1 MTLDRGCRI
10 IFAGSPDF
18 AIATLER
25 LVDSGHTVV
34 SVLTQPDRPAG
45 RGRRQRPSP
54 VKEFASA
61 RGLDVLQPTTLRD
74 PETQATLAALQPD
87 LLVVVA
93 YGLLLPEQILEIP
106 RVACVNVHASL
117 LPRWRGAAPIQAA
130 ILAGD
135 VETGVSVM
143 RMEQGFDTGPV
154 YAVERLA
161 IGVRENAGQL
171 HDRLAAAGGRL
182 LVEILEDILAGRLEP
197 EPQAAIG
204 VTYAGRISKADAVID
219 WSKTAVQIDRQVRA
233 YNPWPVAETLLD
245 GQRLRCWASLPID
258 GGVRAEPGEVF
269 AASQEGIDVQTGA
282 GVLRLTE
289 VQLPGRQRVRAGELA
304 NGYPLLEKRL
314 GG

>member
-45 RGRRQRPSP
+45 RGRMQRPSP
-54 VKEFASA
+54 IKEFASA

-74 PETQATLAALQPD
+74 SETQATLAALQPD

-143 RMEQGFDTGPV
+143 RMEQGLDTGPV

-161 IGVRENAGQL
+161 IGLRENAGQL

-245 GQRLRCWASLPID
+245 GLRLRCWASLPID

-269 AASQEGIDVQTGA
+269 AASREGIDVQTGA